1 MNENIAESKPAA
13 LRKAVALISG
23 GLDSMLAARTILEQ
37 GVHVEGINF
46 FTGFC
51 VEGHTH
57 AIRRRANGS
66 GANPRNNALWVAEQL
81 GIQLHLI
88 DVVEEYKR
96 VVLNPKHGYGANLN
110 PCLDCK
116 TFMVGRAREWMEE
129 QGFDFIITGEVIGQR
144 PKSQR
149 RETMPVVA
157 SESGAD
163 DRLLR
168 PLCAKRLPETLPE
181 REGWVDRERLHDFTG
196 RSRKPQFALA
206 ADFGIEDYAQPA
218 GGCCFLTDRQYS
230 TKLAD
235 LWASRGARDYDLD
248 DIMLL
253 KVGRHLRPRPH
264 FKVIVGRE
272 EGGEQLPER
281 LPRPVRPPADGEPPG
296 PRSPLWTGSRTTRT
310 SISPPALPPGSAR
323 AGMRRTWRWRSA
335 AETVRPVASRS
346 LPWRRVRSRPSG
358 TSEPR
363 MARATLDARRL
374 LCPLPVIR
382 TQERVKGL
390 APGDTL
396 EVTCTDPGALH
407 DIPAWCRLN
416 GHLVT
421 GTAEDRTAHE
431 LVITIVVGAA
441 AGQRG

>member
-1 MNENIAESKPAA
+1 MNVNLNANANGAESMPGAG
-13 LRKAVALISG
+13 RKAVALISG
-23 GLDSMLAARTILEQ
+23 GLDSMLAARTILAQ

-57 AIRRRANGS
+57 AIRRRANGG

-81 GIQLHLI
+81 GIRLHLI

-129 QGFDFIITGEVIGQR
+129 HGFDFIITGEVIGQR

-157 SESGAD
+157 RESGAD

-168 PLCAKRLPETLPE
+168 PLCAKRLPPTLPE
-181 REGWVDRERLHDFTG
+181 REGWVERERLHDFTG

-230 TKLAD
+230 SKLAD
-235 LWASRGARDYDLD
+235 LWKSRGRRDYELD

-264 FKVIVGRE
+264 FKLIVGRE
-272 EGGEQLPER
+272 EGENNFLSGYRGQFVHLRTVSHPGP
-281 LPRPVRPPADGEPPG
+281 LVLVDVDGEP
-296 PRSPLWTGSRTTRT
+296 SDEDLHL
-310 SISPPALPPGSAR
+310 AAR
-323 AGMRRTWRWRSA
+323 LTARFSQGRD
-335 AETVRPVASRS
+335 AERVEVEIGGGGRPTQRLPVA
-346 LPWRRVRSRPSG
+346 PMAPS
-358 TSEPR
+358 
-363 MARATLDARRL
+363 A
-374 LCPLPVIR
+374 
-382 TQERVKGL
+382 
-390 APGDTL
+390 
-396 EVTCTDPGALH
+396 
-407 DIPAWCRLN
+407 IPSDWY
-416 GHLVT
+416 V
-421 GTAEDRTAHE
+421 
-431 LVITIVVGAA
+431 
-441 AGQRG
+441 